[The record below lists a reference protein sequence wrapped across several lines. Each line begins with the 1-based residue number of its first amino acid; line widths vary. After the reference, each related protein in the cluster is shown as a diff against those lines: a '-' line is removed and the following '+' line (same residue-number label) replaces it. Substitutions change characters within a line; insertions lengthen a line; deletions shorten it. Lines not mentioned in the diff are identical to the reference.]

1 MMDIIARVND
11 LIATSQ
17 SFCLAT
23 IIVSSEADIVPGNK
37 TIVFENGSFEGE
49 TSEKKLN
56 LAICKYALQA
66 LAEQKKQIIEV
77 TPGITVFFDII
88 AERAKLVICGA
99 GHIAVPLAQFTCR
112 LDFSVT
118 VIDDR
123 PEFANQSR
131 FEGCEVIAEN
141 FISVIQN
148 LRTDHSTFVV
158 IITRGH
164 EHDAE
169 CLAEILPL
177 ETAYVGLI
185 GSRRRVCFVLEMLA
199 RQGVPSERLHD
210 VFTPIGLPIGAESPE
225 EIALSIAAELVC
237 IRRKGREQ
245 AKKLRSVLER
255 EEDHGRQGDIYPT
268 RGFSKR

>member
-1 MMDIIARVND
+1 MDIIRRVSD
-11 LIATSQ
+11 LIATSR

-23 IIVSSEADIVPGNK
+23 IISSSVSNIVPGNA
-37 TIVFENGSFEGE
+37 TIVFEDGTFEGG
-49 TSEKKLN
+49 TRAQTLN
-56 LAICKYALQA
+56 LAICQYALQA
-66 LAEQKKQIIEV
+66 LTEQKKQLIEIR
-77 TPGITVFFDII
+77 PGLKVFFDII

-99 GHIAVPLAQFTCR
+99 GHIAIPLAQFTRR

-118 VIDDR
+118 IIDDR

-131 FEGCEVIAEN
+131 FEGCEVIAED
-141 FISVIQN
+141 FIAAIRN

-185 GSRRRVCFVLEMLA
+185 GSRRRVRFVLDMLA
-199 RQGVPSERLHD
+199 RQGIPSERLHE

-237 IRRKGREQ
+237 IRRKGSEQ
-245 AKKLRSVLER
+245 AQKLRSVTEI
-255 EEDHGRQGDIYPT
+255 EEEK
-268 RGFSKR
+268 RG